1 MKDILG
7 IEIGN
12 KTIKIAQLRRGV
24 LRNFVAVN
32 LPDNVVINNELVA
45 FDAMS
50 DILKETVRSNHF
62 TTKNCALVLSES
74 DVYLRRLTLPA
85 MTEKQL
91 LVNLPYEFK
100 DYLSEDKDKYL
111 YDYSMIGLIK
121 DPEDEEKVTEMEL
134 LGAVVSKEKIEKYEQ
149 MFKRA
154 GLKLIKAVP
163 RETALSSLVQVLNQ
177 GSEIADFAILDL
189 GHKTSKVDIFKE
201 GVYEVTRTIEQ
212 GGENVEMVVADVL
225 DVDEHVASQY
235 LEMNKDNIQEHE
247 RCVDIYTSIAT
258 EIMRVMNY
266 YAFEN
271 RDSNLETLYYCGGG
285 SYIKRYVEEIAS
297 MVSLNLEPLSVFG
310 PEEDKDA
317 YTRGPAAIGACI
329 E

>member
-32 LPDNVVINNELVA
+32 LPDNVVIDNELVA

-50 DILKETVRSNHF
+50 DILKETIRANHF
-62 TTKNCALVLSES
+62 STKNCALVLSES

-85 MTEKQL
+85 MSEKQL
-91 LVNLPYEFK
+91 MVNLPYEFK

-111 YDYSMIGLIK
+111 YDYSMIRLIK
-121 DPEDEEKVTEMEL
+121 GEEEKVTEMEL

-154 GLKLIKAVP
+154 GLKLVKAVP
-163 RETALSSLVQVLNQ
+163 RETALSSLVQVLNKD
-177 GSEIADFAILDL
+177 SEITEFAILDL
-189 GHKTSKVDIFKE
+189 GYKTSKVDIFKE

-212 GGENVEMVVADVL
+212 GGETVERIVADVL

-235 LEMNKDNIQEHE
+235 LEMNKDNIQENE
-247 RCVDIYTSIAT
+247 RCVDVYSSIAT

-271 RDSNLETLYYCGGG
+271 RDSNLETIYYCGGG
-285 SYIKRYVEEIAS
+285 SYIKRYVDEIAS

>member
-32 LPDNVVINNELVA
+32 LPDNVVIDNELVA

-50 DILKETVRSNHF
+50 DILKETIRANHF
-62 TTKNCALVLSES
+62 STKNCALVLSES

-85 MTEKQL
+85 MSEKQL
-91 LVNLPYEFK
+91 MVNLPYEFK

-111 YDYSMIGLIK
+111 YDYSMIRLIK
-121 DPEDEEKVTEMEL
+121 GEEEKVTEMEL

-154 GLKLIKAVP
+154 GLKLVKAVP
-163 RETALSSLVQVLNQ
+163 RETALSSLVQVLNKD
-177 GSEIADFAILDL
+177 SETTEFAILDL
-189 GHKTSKVDIFKE
+189 GYKTSKVDIFKE

-212 GGENVEMVVADVL
+212 GGETVERIVADVL

-235 LEMNKDNIQEHE
+235 LEMNKDNIQENE
-247 RCVDIYTSIAT
+247 RCVDVYSSIAT

-271 RDSNLETLYYCGGG
+271 RDSNLETIYYCGGG
-285 SYIKRYVEEIAS
+285 SYIKRYVDEIAS